1 MCPPA
6 RLIFREF
13 DGKTLLTDRAVDRML
28 RFEPEAP
35 LLNMGILQGFFE
47 RVDSG
52 DSGVIVR

>member
-1 MCPPA
+1 MGPPA

-13 DGKTLLTDRAVDRML
+13 DGKTLLTDLTVDRML

-35 LLNMGILQGFFE
+35 VLNMGILQGFFD

-52 DSGVIVR
+52 DPGVLVR